1 VLDILK
7 PDIWRYERKFI
18 IAELNKYEIES
29 LVKLHPAMFSEIHHE
44 RSVNNIY
51 FDSIA
56 MANYLDNVDG
66 KSQRLKVRIR
76 WYGDLFGAST
86 HPVLEIK
93 AKDGLVGSKTSYPLE
108 ALAVNESL
116 TIDLIQKIFKESKI
130 PDTLK
135 LRLMDLKF
143 SLLNCYTRKYFQS
156 ADRKF
161 RITIDSDLRFY
172 RLSPVHNTFSDV
184 LVDHTHTILELK
196 YDIAADDYAER
207 ITNYFPF
214 RMTKSSKYVAGVDL
228 LNA

>member
-1 VLDILK
+1 VFDILN
-7 PDIWRYERKFI
+7 PDTWRYERKFI
-18 IAELNKYEIES
+18 ITELNKYEIES
-29 LVKLHPAMFSEIHHE
+29 LVKLHPAMFSEIYHE

-76 WYGDLFGAST
+76 WYGDLFGIST

-93 AKDGLVGSKTSYPLE
+93 TKNGLIGSKTSYPLE
-108 ALAVNESL
+108 TMTVNESM
-116 TIDLIQKIFKESKI
+116 TIDLIHKIFKESKI
-130 PDTLK
+130 PDALK

-143 SLLNCYTRKYFQS
+143 SLLNCYKRKYFQS
-156 ADRKF
+156 ADKKF

-172 RLSPVHNTFSDV
+172 RLSPVHNTFTDV
-184 LVDHTHTILELK
+184 LVNHTHTILELK
-196 YDIAADDYAER
+196 YDKAADDYAER